1 MCPSLSKIKVAKVP
15 LLLYFYHMKDSLP
28 TLLKNSAFW
37 ISVVLSLFLTNCGEN
52 STSQDFVQVEK
63 TGVEMVASL
72 EDLPE
77 CTENNEGT
85 QVWVK
90 DENGLRVCVDAKW
103 FSVLKRDSL
112 PEISCTV
119 EELADGNGVK
129 VLCNGDSIGIVEKEV
144 HYDGDTSE
152 VQKEGDSLEVVPDT
166 SGLEVLNCRLDK
178 ADSAVVSV
186 ICGND
191 TTRFPMKEP
200 SVVDEIDSE
209 KVVVSLDSVQG
220 VSQKGP
226 FLSGSKVVVR
236 ELTDGRTL
244 KQTGNSFKG
253 KIIDDKGE
261 FKINARSL
269 VSQYVTLEATG
280 YYRNEV
286 TGENTNSE
294 LTLFAIT
301 DVSQRNIANINLLT
315 HLEYGRVDYLVTKLK
330 RRVNQA
336 KKQAQKEVLDLF
348 YIDAEGFSNSEDLSI
363 AGSSDEDGALL
374 AVSVLLQ
381 GDRSVAQ
388 LSELLTVIARDMTE
402 DGKWDDEKTRME
414 IAEWAADAD
423 SSGRLDSIRLNV
435 EKWGLSPA
443 VPNFEKYVRRFWSE
457 QYGLGDCGVL
467 PAGTV
472 VAASAGKRK
481 GTKTRYVCKDDVGES
496 YWTVADDFTKDTF
509 GWNPGDDGQV
519 KQGSVTENHYY
530 LYDAEGARW
539 RPATLVEQILGG
551 CVASVSQDTLKNKGF
566 VNGFWYHCNDRAWEK
581 TNAYVDSIGGWIED
595 SDGYIKNDG
604 GEFLVYDEGESSWR
618 PASSKDVELKLMGCT
633 KNRVGEYGRS
643 RYDNMFYRCD
653 ANHDWVLVTDKVE
666 YNTIGLLCDRDGKTV
681 NGVLNTKSRF
691 VCDGDAWREMTTEE
705 EDIGGVC
712 TASSEGTFY
721 KDSTYICENGHFRVP
736 GFYDFKLGTHDY
748 FNPEIE
754 YGTLIDERDGR
765 RYKTLQVGGQVWM
778 AENLNYADERADNYL
793 VGNNRCFLDDTL
805 NCLMSGRFYTWFA
818 AMNLDSKWWNVNL
831 PEGMIDSPHRG
842 ICPEGWHIPTKAE
855 FETLI
860 TTAGYADFQ
869 AKVNTVWPNATN
881 STGMTVVPVGDGCP
895 WEGCSTATFFSLAS
909 FWSATEKIDQTANR
923 WGYYAAI
930 WRVETSSTSV
940 MVEWNKTSYCS
951 VRCVQDAL

>member
-1 MCPSLSKIKVAKVP
+1 
-15 LLLYFYHMKDSLP
+15 MKDSLP

-481 GTKTRYVCKDDVGES
+481 GTKTRYVCKDDEGES

-509 GWNPGDDGQV
+509 GWTPGDDGQV

-551 CVASVSQDTLKNKGF
+551 CVASVSKDSLKNKGF

-633 KNRVGEYGRS
+633 KNRTGEYGRS
-643 RYDNMFYRCD
+643 RYDNMFYRCE

-666 YNTIGLLCDRDGKTV
+666 YNTIGLLCDKDGAV
-681 NGVLNTKSRF
+681 VSGVFNTGSKF
-691 VCDGDAWREMTTEE
+691 VCDNGAWREMTGEE
-705 EDIGGVC
+705 EEMGGMC
-712 TASSEGTFY
+712 IEGNFY
-721 KDSTYICENGHFRVP
+721 KDSTYVCDKEHKYFRNAAY
-736 GFYDFKLGTHDY
+736 YDFDY
-748 FNPEIE
+748 RERDFLNPDIE
-754 YGTLIDERDGR
+754 YGEFLDERDGH
-765 RYKTLQVGGQVWM
+765 RYKTIRIGDLVWM

-793 VGNNRCFLDDTL
+793 VGNNKCYNGDAS
-805 NCLMSGRFYTWFA
+805 NCLKGGRIYTWFA
-818 AMNLDSKWWNVNL
+818 AMNVDSKWWNVNL
-831 PEGMIDSPHRG
+831 PEGMIDTPYHRG
-842 ICPEGWHIPTKAE
+842 ICPEGWHIPTKEE
-855 FETLI
+855 FETLNSSG
-860 TTAGYADFQ
+860 GYADFQ
-869 AKVNTVWPNATN
+869 AKTKIWWSDATNAT
-881 STGMTVVPVGDGCP
+881 GLTVLRMEYSVK
-895 WEGCSTATFFSLAS
+895 
-909 FWSATEKIDQTANR
+909 FWSATEKIDTSNNK
-923 WGYYAAI
+923 WGYYAIGWKVEEKTAAI
-930 WRVETSSTSV
+930 VPEMTKSGDG
-940 MVEWNKTSYCS
+940 Y